1 MKIIHKTYRFAIT
14 PNKEQQILLNKHFGC
29 VRYVYN
35 HFLNERKEQYV
46 KSKKFDNYYIQA
58 KTLTELKKNN
68 ETNWLKEVNSQTLQF
83 SLRCLDTAY
92 VNFFRGNT
100 KFPKFKSKH
109 NKNTFTVPQF
119 VTVANNRLF
128 IPKFKN
134 GIKINLHRKIEGKI
148 NHCTISKT
156 STNKYF
162 VSILCEVEYQT
173 KQKTGKTI
181 GVDLGLKTFVIT
193 SDNVK
198 FKNNKY
204 TKQYEKKLKRAQKH
218 LSHKN
223 NGSHRYENQRFKV
236 AILHEKI
243 SNTRLD
249 NLHKVS
255 SELITDYDVIC
266 LEDLNIKGMSA
277 RCKPKQDEN
286 GKYLPNGQAVKSGL
300 NKSINDAGWGNFVK
314 LLEYKAEWNN
324 KQIVKINRFFPSS
337 KTCNSC
343 GWINQKLKLSDREW
357 TCNNCNTHLDRDYNA
372 AINILKEGQKIISS
386 GTDDYT
392 HRGINKT
399 TAMLH
404 KPMKCEI
411 HESLIYE

>member
-1 MKIIHKTYRFAIT
+1 MKIIHKTYRFEIT
-14 PNKEQQILLNKHFGC
+14 PNKEQQVLLNKHFGC
-29 VRYVYN
+29 VRYVFN
-35 HFLNERKEQYV
+35 HFLNERKEQYQANN
-46 KSKKFDNYYIQA
+46 KSDNYYTQA
-58 KTLTELKKNN
+58 KTLTNIKKNE

-119 VTVANNRLF
+119 VTIVDNRLF

-134 GIKINLHRKIEGKI
+134 GIKINLHREIQGKI
-148 NHCTISKT
+148 SHCTISKT
-156 STNKYF
+156 PTDKYF
-162 VSILCEVEYQT
+162 VSIHCEVEYQP
-173 KQKTGKTI
+173 KQKTSKTVGI
-181 GVDLGLKTFVIT
+181 DLGLKDFAIT
-193 SDNVK
+193 SDNIK

-204 TKQYEKKLKRAQKH
+204 VKHYEKQLKKAQKH

-223 NGSHRYENQRFKV
+223 NGSHRYENQRLKV
-236 AILHEKI
+236 AMLHEKI
-243 SNTRLD
+243 SNARLD
-249 NLHKVS
+249 NLHKIS
-255 SELITDYDVIC
+255 SQLISDYDLIC
-266 LEDLNIKGMSA
+266 LEDLNIKGMIKNHKLA
-277 RCKPKQDEN
+277 KHI
-286 GKYLPNGQAVKSGL
+286 A
-300 NKSINDAGWGNFVK
+300 DASWGNFVK

-372 AINILKEGQKIISS
+372 AINIFKEGQKIISS
-386 GTDDYT
+386 GTGDYT
-392 HRGINKT
+392 LRGINKT
-399 TAMLH
+399 TTMLH
-404 KPMKCEI
+404 KPMKSEVDL
-411 HESLIYE
+411 LIN